1 LLLILYITY
10 YCTEILGCS
19 DEILPDHMTSVVH
32 PKQVQ
37 SATVDCNIPILITPD
52 VVSSLTSEAVACC
65 MPSTLWDTRRKELA
79 TYKQVNGHT
88 YVPQQCPS
96 NKPLGHWVM
105 TQRTQYKLL
114 QDGKKSLMTT
124 ERKKSLNELDF
135 EWSLGGI
142 RSNAFWDKRCKE
154 LATYKQVNGHTY
166 VPQQC
171 PSNKPLGH
179 WVMTQRTQYKL
190 FREHKTST
198 ITTERIKSLNELD
211 FDWSPGKEKKALL
224 STLWHTRRK
233 ELATYK
239 QVNGHTNVS
248 TLDATNK
255 PLGTWVAN
263 QRTQY
268 KLLQDGKKSLM
279 TTERK
284 KSLNELDFEWRHR
297 KAIVTSWDDRLQE
310 LTIYK
315 QANGSTNVPQQFPSN
330 KPLGNWVNNQRQ
342 QYKLLQDG
350 KKSLMTT
357 ERKKSLNELDFEWR
371 LGGRAREF
379 AANGKLPTL

>member
-1 LLLILYITY
+1 
-10 YCTEILGCS
+10 
-19 DEILPDHMTSVVH
+19 
-32 PKQVQ
+32 
-37 SATVDCNIPILITPD
+37 
-52 VVSSLTSEAVACC
+52 
-65 MPSTLWDTRRKELA
+65 
-79 TYKQVNGHT
+79 
-88 YVPQQCPS
+88 
-96 NKPLGHWVM
+96 
-105 TQRTQYKLL
+105 
-114 QDGKKSLMTT
+114 MTT

-284 KSLNELDFEWRHR
+284 KSLNELDFEWRLGGIR
-297 KAIVTSWDDRLQE
+297 SNASWEERLQE
-310 LTIYK
+310 LATYK
-315 QANGSTNVPQQFPSN
+315 QVNGHTNVPQKCPSN
-330 KPLGNWVNNQRQ
+330 KPLGHWVKNQRQ
-342 QYKLLQDG
+342 EYRLF
-350 KKSLMTT
+350 KKNENSQITT
-357 ERKKSLNELDFEWR
+357 ERIKSLNELDFEWSPGKR
-371 LGGRAREF
+371 RTTLLSTTTDVICREISYV
-379 AANGKLPTL
+379 LR